1 MRTDRLTTL
10 AQQALADAQSEAMS
24 RSHPEVAGLH
34 ILAGLLKEKG
44 GTAWSVLDRVAGTAA
59 RVAGVVES
67 ELKRLP
73 TVSGAA
79 PQAGR
84 SVIEILT
91 RAEQESKKLGDAYVS
106 TEHLLLA
113 LADAP
118 GQARDVLSTV
128 GGADRA
134 RIEKAVRQ
142 IREQSGVGSVND
154 PGAETQYE
162 ALRKYSIDLTEKAQ
176 QGKLD
181 PVIGRD
187 EEIRRCMQVL
197 SRRTK
202 NNPVL
207 IGEPGVGKTA
217 IAEGLALRIVNGDCP
232 ENMKTQRIVAL
243 DVGQLLAGAK
253 YRGEFEERLKAVLR
267 EVQASKGQ
275 IILFIDELHTIV
287 GAGAAEGAVSAG
299 NLLKPALARGELR
312 CVGATTLDEYRKHI
326 EKDPAFERRFQ
337 TVFVD
342 QPSVEQTVAILRG
355 LKPRYEAHHGVRI
368 LDSAILAAA
377 SLSSRYI
384 TERFLP
390 DKAIDL
396 IDEAASRLRMEND
409 SMPTELDE
417 LRRRI
422 MQLEIER
429 EALKIEAPGGPPGSP
444 PVPGG
449 SGSQAAGDRRGTQ
462 DGAKRELDRV
472 ERELAELQET
482 NRALTARWEAEK
494 KDLDAVKTVKG
505 QIDAKRTQLEQAQ
518 RRGDLETA
526 ARIQYGEIRD
536 LEKRLAEAEAAM
548 GARVRAGDALVKEE
562 VDAELVAEVV
572 GKWTGIPVSRLVES
586 EREKLLRMEAQLTR
600 RVIGQDEALRAVSDA
615 VRRARSG
622 LGDPNRPI
630 GSFLFLGPTGVGK
643 TEACKALA
651 EFLFDTEEAM
661 VRVDMSEYME
671 KHAVS
676 RLIGAP
682 PGYVGYE
689 EGGAL
694 TEAVRRRP
702 YAVILLDEIEKAH
715 PDVFNILLQVL
726 DDGRLTDGQGRTV
739 DFKNAIVVM
748 TSNFGS
754 AMIQEL
760 AASGAE
766 DWEIDAAVRDLLRR
780 GPAALAAGEL
790 SKAMSQA
797 QSGGLSPKAV
807 EAVFKAQQSMQGAAF
822 LRPELLNRID
832 EVVVFHQLKRE
843 ALAGIVDIQLSR
855 LRARLAQRDMRLELT
870 DGAKALLAEEG
881 WDPAFGARPLK
892 RTIQQRIE
900 NPLAS
905 RILAG
910 DFGPGDV
917 VRVDTDGAGGQLRFE
932 KA

>member
-1 MRTDRLTTL
+1 MRMDRLTTL
-10 AQQALADAQSEAMS
+10 AQQALADAQSDALS
-24 RSHPEVAGLH
+24 RGNPEVGGLH
-34 ILAGLLKEKG
+34 VLHALVKDKSAGAWNILDK
-44 GTAWSVLDRVAGTAA
+44 VAGTGG
-59 RVAGVVES
+59 RVASVVES

-73 TVSGAA
+73 TVSGGGG
-79 PQAGR
+79 QAGR
-84 SVIEILT
+84 QIMELLA
-91 RAEQESKKLGDAYVS
+91 RAEQESKKLGDSFVS
-106 TEHLLLA
+106 SEHLLLA
-113 LADAP
+113 LADVSGPAKE
-118 GQARDVLSTV
+118 VLTTV

-134 RIEKAVRQ
+134 RIEKAIKQ
-142 IREQSGVGSVND
+142 IREASGVSNVND
-154 PGAETQYE
+154 AEAESQYE
-162 ALRKYSIDLTEKAQ
+162 ALKKYSIDLTEKAQ

-187 EEIRRCMQVL
+187 EEVRRCMQVL

-217 IAEGLALRIVNGDCP
+217 IAEGIAQRIVSGDCP
-232 ENMKTQRIVAL
+232 EGMKNQRIVAL

-253 YRGEFEERLKAVLR
+253 FRGEFEERLKAVLR

-312 CVGATTLDEYRKHI
+312 CIGATTLDEYRKHI

-337 TVFVD
+337 TVYVD
-342 QPSVEQTVAILRG
+342 QPSVEETVAILRG
-355 LKPRYEAHHGVRI
+355 LKPRYEAHHGVKI

-377 SLSSRYI
+377 SLSNRYI

-429 EALKIEAPGGPPGSP
+429 EAVKLEVEGKKDA
-444 PVPGG
+444 GG
-449 SGSQAAGDRRGTQ
+449 SA
-462 DGAKRELDRV
+462 RELDRLN
-472 ERELAELQET
+472 RELAELQET

-494 KDLDAVKTVKG
+494 KDLDAVKTIKG

-526 ARIQYGEIRD
+526 ARIQYGEIRE
-536 LEKRLAEAEAAM
+536 LEKRLAEAENAM
-548 GARVRAGDALVKEE
+548 SERVAKGDALVKEE
-562 VDAELVAEVV
+562 VDDELVAEIVA
-572 GKWTGIPVSRLVES
+572 KWTGIPVSRLVEG
-586 EREKLLRMEAQLTR
+586 EREKLIRMEQELSR
-600 RVIGQDEALRAVSDA
+600 RVVGQDEALKAVANA

-643 TEACKALA
+643 TETCKALA
-651 EFLFDTEEAM
+651 EFLFDTEDAM
-661 VRVDMSEYME
+661 VRIDMSEYME

-754 AMIQEL
+754 QMLQEL
-760 AASGAE
+760 AAGGAE
-766 DWEIDAAVRDLLRR
+766 DWEIDAAMRDLLRR
-780 GPAALAAGEL
+780 GPAGVAMDELGKAAGMPT
-790 SKAMSQA
+790 KVRD
-797 QSGGLSPKAV
+797 AV
-807 EAVFKAQQSMQGAAF
+807 VKAQQMMTGTAGF

-843 ALAGIVDIQLSR
+843 SIGRIVEIQLGR
-855 LRARLAQRDMRLELT
+855 LRTRLGEREMGITLT
-870 DGAKALLAEEG
+870 AEASQHIASEG

-900 NPLAS
+900 NPLAT

-910 DFGPGDV
+910 EFGPGDMILCDYQ
-917 VRVDTDGAGGQLRFE
+917 RGGFVFS